1 MRISVKTLHQLIFS
15 IYHDPILGFTIQG
28 FVVELNEKGKP
39 TLKSQ
44 RVNAGNISNFPDEAT
59 TENMEVLSI
68 IDEYGL
74 TQLTKRFAKKK
85 GIKPNDFLRKEVT
98 PDLIKN
104 YLRPFVEIR
113 LSKIL
118 HILKG
123 RDVYLS
129 EKQDPA
135 VHKMTVQPDSADVKF
150 SFEKTDVE
158 TLYQASI
165 FLNGAEVPL
174 VDQECLLITREDG
187 WMKVG
192 NSILHIRGFDGK
204 KLEPFFSKSVVQ
216 VPLHAEK
223 SYYQRFIQPLVKS
236 TDVSAKGFEISSKTE
251 KPSPAL
257 VIFNGSKV
265 KAELRFRYG
274 HETVKL
280 HQRASHFVEF
290 ECKKDR
296 DYKFTK
302 WFRNR
307 SFENHIY
314 DSLSQ
319 TGLVFDRNSSH
330 EFNEE
335 LHPIEWVNQHQELL
349 KELDVEILLENFDRE
364 YFIGDNELL
373 VEVDDKIDWFDVNV
387 SVRFGEFQIPFHKLA
402 KHIVRGEKEF
412 ELPNGLIVII
422 PKEWF
427 EKLGSISAFA
437 DKKDGKLVMKKH
449 HAHIIKGIQ
458 KPTVEPQKSTPEIS
472 KELSQTLRSY
482 QLTGVNWLYN
492 LGVQQF
498 GACLADDMGLG
509 KTLQT
514 IALLSTYYK
523 KEQAESSETT
533 QTDLF
538 SFSSTDVLSTLI
550 CMPSSLIH
558 NWKNE
563 LLKFGGNLSLYVHNG
578 ANRSF
583 DPLHIKRHHV
593 VLTTYG
599 LVRNDLEYFKQFH
612 FKYLVLDESH
622 IIKNPKSK
630 IAKAVSSLKCD
641 NRISLTGTPIENSL
655 TDLWSQMNFLNP
667 GLLGSYPFFKS
678 SFVGP
683 IERNADEKKRDE
695 LKELIAPFILRR
707 TKNEVAKELPPLT
720 SQTIFCEMTPDQ
732 RKLYDRVKSK
742 YRNELISSLTD
753 KSLNSQRFVI
763 LKGLMELRLIANHP
777 GLFDTDSETKSGKF
791 KKITEMLQNAVETG
805 HNVLVFSQFV
815 KHLEMAENLLT
826 DSKLSY
832 SKLTGSTRKRAEQIK
847 KFNSEKS
854 CKVFL
859 ISLKAGGVGLNLTKA
874 DYVFMLDPWWN
885 PFAEKQ
891 AIDRAYRIG
900 QDKNVFSYKFITE
913 DSIEDKIL
921 KLQEKKN
928 ALAKDF
934 LNLRSNSLNKLD
946 KGDIQKLFD

>member
-15 IYHDPILGFTIQG
+15 ISHDPILGLTMQG

-44 RVNAGNISNFPDEAT
+44 RVNTGNISNFPDEASE
-59 TENMEVLSI
+59 ENIEILSL

-74 TQLTKRFAKKK
+74 TQLAKRFAKKK
-85 GIKPNDFLRKEVT
+85 GVKPNDFLRKEVT
-98 PDLIKN
+98 PELIKN
-104 YLRPFVEIR
+104 YLRPFVELR

-118 HILKG
+118 HLLKG

-135 VHKMTVQPDSADVKF
+135 VHKMTVQPNSANVKF
-150 SFEKTDVE
+150 SFEKTENE
-158 TLYQASI
+158 TLYQANV
-165 FLNGAEVPL
+165 FLNNTL
-174 VDQECLLITREDG
+174 VSLEDKDCLLITREDG
-187 WMKVG
+187 WIKAG
-192 NSILHIRGFDGK
+192 DSILHFDGFDGK
-204 KLEPFFSKSVVQ
+204 KLEPFFTKSLVQ

-236 TDVSAKGFEISSKTE
+236 ADVTAKGFDILPKTE
-251 KPSPAL
+251 NPSPAL

-274 HETVKL
+274 LETVKI
-280 HQRASHFVEF
+280 HQRADHFVEF
-290 ECKKDR
+290 ECKKGR
-296 DYKFTK
+296 EYRFTK
-302 WFRNR
+302 WYRNR
-307 SFENHIY
+307 DYEQQIH
-314 DSLSQ
+314 DSL
-319 TGLVFDRNSSH
+319 GEADLFFDRNSSY
-330 EFNEE
+330 EFAQE
-335 LHPIEWVNQHQELL
+335 LHPIEWVNQQQNLL
-349 KELDVEILLENFDRE
+349 KELEIEVVLENFDNE

-437 DKKDGKLVMKKH
+437 DRKDGKLIMKKH
-449 HAHIIKGIQ
+449 HAHIIKGIE
-458 KPTVEPQKSTPEIS
+458 KPKVEEPKSVPKLS
-472 KELSQTLRSY
+472 RELIQTLRSY
-482 QLTGVNWLYN
+482 QLTGVNWLHN
-492 LGVQQF
+492 LGEQQF

-514 IALLSTYYK
+514 IALLSTYYRT
-523 KEQAESSETT
+523 ENAQSTQTS

-538 SFSSTDVLSTLI
+538 SFSNTDILSTLI

-558 NWKNE
+558 NWKDE
-563 LLKFGGNLSLYVHNG
+563 LLKFGSNLSLYIHNG

-583 DPLHIKRHHV
+583 DPLRIKRHHI

-599 LVRNDLEYFKQFH
+599 LARNDLEYLKQFH

-630 IAKAVSSLKCD
+630 VAKAVSSLKCD

-678 SFVGP
+678 NYVGP
-683 IERNADEKKRDE
+683 IERNADEAKRDE

-720 SQTIFCEMTPDQ
+720 SQTIFCEMTLEQ

-777 GLFDTDSETKSGKF
+777 YLFDNDADTKSGKF
-791 KKITEMLQNAVETG
+791 EKIAEMLQNAVETG

-815 KHLEMAENLLT
+815 RHLELVEDLLNKSDLT
-826 DSKLSY
+826 Y
-832 SKLTGSTRKRAEQIK
+832 SKLTGNTRKRAEQIN
-847 KFNSEKS
+847 KFNSNPE
-854 CKVFL
+854 CRIFL

-921 KLQEKKN
+921 QLQEKKN

-934 LNLRSNSLNKLD
+934 LNLRSSSLNKLE